1 MKELR
6 LRAGLTQAEVAKQM
20 NVSQVAVHR
29 WETGDTNIARK
40 HHKRLA
46 KLYGCTLQEL
56 DEAIEGSRKENT

>member
-6 LRAGLTQAEVAKQM
+6 LRAGFTQAEVAKQM

-29 WETGDTNIARK
+29 WETGDTRIAKK

-46 KLYGCTLQEL
+46 KLYGCTVEVLL
-56 DEAIEGSRKENT
+56 AAIKGP